1 MLDALGE
8 SSPEEKDDPTEEDVE
23 AADPGENPGSESP
36 KGRRMV
42 AGSSAYYSRRQQLE
56 LALVA
61 QEFSRCGGCDAGDVD
76 FSGREVCGAEAE
88 GTDIWED
95 EVCMEILR
103 GGDVPETTDLHVGKR
118 ARKRATNYC
127 WKNNKLYF
135 KGLYVPRPE
144 E

>member
-1 MLDALGE
+1 
-8 SSPEEKDDPTEEDVE
+8 
-23 AADPGENPGSESP
+23 
-36 KGRRMV
+36 
-42 AGSSAYYSRRQQLE
+42 
-56 LALVA
+56 
-61 QEFSRCGGCDAGDVD
+61 
-76 FSGREVCGAEAE
+76 
-88 GTDIWED
+88 
-95 EVCMEILR
+95 MEILR